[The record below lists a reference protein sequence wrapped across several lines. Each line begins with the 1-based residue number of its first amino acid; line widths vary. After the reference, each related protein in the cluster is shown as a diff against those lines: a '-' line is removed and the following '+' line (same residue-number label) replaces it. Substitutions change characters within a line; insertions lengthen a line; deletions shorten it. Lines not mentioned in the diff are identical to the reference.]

1 VVIPKLLEAGLL
13 RSFSKQHGDLVP
25 VLTSLFDFD
34 DATGKWN
41 LREDA
46 LPDGSKDADLARY
59 HIARFLS
66 RSHREGAPAAETE
79 IRQYLSRAFKH
90 NGLPSD
96 KTFKRLLHEVGTCS
110 DGSHWLPKNNCSQG
124 ELF

>member
-1 VVIPKLLEAGLL
+1 MWPVRCDDVALILPRAIDAGEPIDL
-13 RSFSKQHGDLVP
+13 RVQQHVGSC
-25 VLTSLFDFD
+25 LTCQ
-34 DATGKWN
+34 A
-41 LREDA
+41 E
-46 LPDGSKDADLARY
+46 LARY

-66 RSHREGAPAAETE
+66 RSHREGAPVAETQ
-79 IRQYLSRAFKH
+79 IRQYLRRAFKR

-124 ELF
+124 LLF